1 VEQDGE
7 DCGEVVINPQ
17 KTDRTLVEEN
27 LKNLLH
33 YDNFSGTECM
43 DFTVPVYKNH
53 EIHALRA

>member
-1 VEQDGE
+1 
-7 DCGEVVINPQ
+7 VVINPQ

-33 YDNFSGTECM
+33 YENFSGTECM

>member
-43 DFTVPVYKNH
+43 DFMVLVNRNR

>member
-1 VEQDGE
+1 
-7 DCGEVVINPQ
+7 VVINPQ

-43 DFTVPVYKNH
+43 DFMVLVNRNR